1 MTLYLGKQ
9 QVAMTMNH
17 IDESAVAQ
25 KVDKVTT
32 PNIVYGTDSNGD
44 QTTYDK
50 NSFGQ
55 VDDVQINGTS
65 VVDNKVASITLG
77 TMASENTTS
86 YYTKTE
92 LDGKLNSAM
101 HFKGT
106 KDRVADLPSSGQEVG
121 DMWNVQLTGANY
133 AWDGSAWDKLS
144 ENIDLSGLQPN
155 LTSSNAGTGIS
166 ITGSGSN
173 VVISN
178 TQTSAEWGN
187 ITGTLSNQTDLN
199 NALNAKAN
207 DSDVV
212 KLTGN
217 QTVDGVKTFTGYI
230 RYNTTA
236 NDVDLVQRAEN
247 ADTTLAP
254 GNNIL
259 RSFRVTDK
267 NGKILGDFRSTRTA
281 DGAQV
286 STIHARSEIS
296 GTQKEA
302 QIIAAV
308 NAQGSTYINLNAENI
323 YSKTPAVTSNDIQI
337 ATTAFVVNVLNTIYP
352 VGSLFF
358 STSSTCPLQ
367 SLGIGT
373 WQIVGTSLT
382 LSVNTSVPVKG
393 NGMTLGLTD
402 GANNYGLSDQNLTG
416 YKTNYGQSVGSAPGN
431 SIIPSGK
438 TIGIT
443 TDPTKSGIVGTV
455 TRTQITVNVF
465 QRTA

>member
-55 VDDVQINGTS
+55 VDDVKVNGTS

-121 DMWNVQLTGANY
+121 DMWNVQSTGANY

-199 NALNAKAN
+199 NALNDKAN

-212 KLTGN
+212 KLSGS
-217 QTVDGVKTFTGYI
+217 QSISGVKTF
-230 RYNTTA
+230 NTAYTLFKGTA
-236 NDVDLVQRAEN
+236 IDITNAKTTQSDVGINWL
-247 ADTTLAP
+247 
-254 GNNIL
+254 
-259 RSFRVTDK
+259 DK
-267 NGKILGDFRSTRTA
+267 NGTVLGQNIIRTYTTGSVQNNMYIKA
-281 DGAQV
+281 HNSNNWAC
-286 STIHARSEIS
+286 IS
-296 GTQKEA
+296 VGFDA
-302 QIIAAV
+302 ND
-308 NAQGSTYINLNAENI
+308 NAYTYAP
-323 YSKTPAVTSNDIQI
+323 TPATSDNSTMI

-367 SLGIGT
+367 ALGIGT
-373 WQIVGTSLT
+373 WTNVGTSLT
-382 LSVNTSVPVKG
+382 LSVNTNVPVKG
-393 NGMTLGLTD
+393 NGMTLGVTKD
-402 GANNYGLSDQNLTG
+402 GTTTNTLVGHYGSWSGVGGTNLFVDNYNSVIGS
-416 YKTNYGQSVGSAPGN
+416 GQSHTNVPGA
-431 SIIPSGK
+431 
-438 TIGIT
+438 IGIT
-443 TDPTKSGIVGTV
+443 TDSSKSGIVGTI